1 MLFHFKNLGNQWQI
15 LVVGKN
21 LKMQRKKLTVYDYLK
36 CKGQRQ
42 LSNLFVHTAEE
53 AAAAEEA
60 EIDFIVAAHDLPQ
73 FGIKAS
79 LNDVKKIR
87 EVAPNCFMQSAGPTP
102 PASEYEAIKYAHDY
116 LSFGVDCIYV
126 GNYSLKW
133 IKAMREENIPTI
145 GHVGLVPGKA
155 TWIGGLRAIGK
166 TADEAIGV
174 LRHTLELQEAG
185 VIGVE
190 LEVVPPKVAKI
201 ITEKVDIIT
210 MSMGSGS
217 DCDAQF
223 LFSNDVLG
231 WTEGH
236 TPRHARIYRNFK
248 KEYERLQQERIN
260 AFKEFH
266 NDTINKNFND
276 PKITVKIEEKEF
288 DKFLELSEKI

>member
-1 MLFHFKNLGNQWQI
+1 MGFNGKQWF
-15 LVVGKN
+15 LVKIAMS
-21 LKMQRKKLTVYDYLK
+21 KRKKLTVYDYLK
-36 CKGQRQ
+36 SKGKRQ
-42 LSNLFVHTAEE
+42 LSNLFVHTIEE

-60 EIDFIVAAHDLPQ
+60 GIDYIVAAHDLPQ
-73 FGIKAS
+73 FGINAT

-87 EVAPNCFMQSAGPTP
+87 EVAPNCFMQSAGPIP
-102 PASEYEAIKYAHDY
+102 PASEYEAIKFAHDY

-126 GNYSLKW
+126 GNHSLKW
-133 IKAMREENIPTI
+133 IRAMRDENIPTI
-145 GHVGLVPGKA
+145 GHVGLIPGKA

-174 LRHTLELQEAG
+174 LKHTLDLQEAG

-190 LEVVPPKVAKI
+190 LEVVPPKVAKV
-201 ITEKVDIIT
+201 ITDKVEIIT

-231 WTEGH
+231 WNEGH
-236 TPRHARIYRNFK
+236 IPRHARIYRNFK
-248 KEYERLQQERIN
+248 KEYTRLQEERIL

-266 NDTINKNFND
+266 EDTINKRY
-276 PKITVKIEEKEF
+276 
-288 DKFLELSEKI
+288 

>member
-1 MLFHFKNLGNQWQI
+1 MGFNGKQWF
-15 LVVGKN
+15 LVKIAMS
-21 LKMQRKKLTVYDYLK
+21 KRKKLTVYDYLK
-36 CKGQRQ
+36 SKGKRQ
-42 LSNLFVHTAEE
+42 LSNLFVHTIEE

-60 EIDFIVAAHDLPQ
+60 GIDYIVAAHDLPQ
-73 FGIKAS
+73 FGINAS

-87 EVAPNCFMQSAGPTP
+87 EVAPNCFMQSAGPIP
-102 PASEYEAIKYAHDY
+102 PASEYEAIKFAHDY

-133 IKAMREENIPTI
+133 IRAMRDENIPTI
-145 GHVGLVPGKA
+145 GHVGLIPGKA

-174 LRHTLELQEAG
+174 LKHTLDLQEAG

-190 LEVVPPKVAKI
+190 LEVVPPKVAKV
-201 ITEKVDIIT
+201 ITDKVEIIT

-231 WTEGH
+231 WNEGH
-236 TPRHARIYRNFK
+236 IPRHARVYRNFK
-248 KEYERLQQERIN
+248 KEYARLQEERIL

-266 NDTINKNFND
+266 EDTINKKFND
-276 PKITVKIEEKEF
+276 PKINVQIKDDEF
-288 DKFLELSEKI
+288 DKFLELAEKI

>member
-1 MLFHFKNLGNQWQI
+1 MGFNGKQWF
-15 LVVGKN
+15 LVKIAMS
-21 LKMQRKKLTVYDYLK
+21 KRKKLTVYDYLK
-36 CKGQRQ
+36 SKGKRQ
-42 LSNLFVHTAEE
+42 LSNLFVHTIEE

-60 EIDFIVAAHDLPQ
+60 GIDYIVAAHDLPQ
-73 FGIKAS
+73 FGINGS

-87 EVAPNCFMQSAGPTP
+87 EVAPNCFMQSAGPIP
-102 PASEYEAIKYAHDY
+102 PASEYEAIKFAHDY

-126 GNYSLKW
+126 GNHSLKW
-133 IKAMREENIPTI
+133 IRAMRDENIPTI
-145 GHVGLVPGKA
+145 GHVGLIPGKA

-174 LRHTLELQEAG
+174 LKHTLDLQEAG

-190 LEVVPPKVAKI
+190 LEVVPPKVAKV
-201 ITEKVDIIT
+201 ITDKVEIIT

-231 WTEGH
+231 WNEGH
-236 TPRHARIYRNFK
+236 IPRHARVYRNFK
-248 KEYERLQQERIN
+248 KEYARLQEERIL

-266 NDTINKNFND
+266 EDTINKKFND
-276 PKITVKIEEKEF
+276 PKINVQIKDDEF
-288 DKFLELSEKI
+288 DKFLELAEKI

>member
-1 MLFHFKNLGNQWQI
+1 MGFNGKQWF
-15 LVVGKN
+15 LVKIAMS
-21 LKMQRKKLTVYDYLK
+21 KRKKLTVYDYLK
-36 CKGQRQ
+36 SKGKRQ
-42 LSNLFVHTAEE
+42 LSNLFVHTIEE

-60 EIDFIVAAHDLPQ
+60 GIDYIVAAHDLPQ
-73 FGIKAS
+73 FGINAS

-87 EVAPNCFMQSAGPTP
+87 EVAPNCFMQSAGPIP
-102 PASEYEAIKYAHDY
+102 PASEYEAIKFAHDY

-133 IKAMREENIPTI
+133 IRAMRDENIPTI
-145 GHVGLVPGKA
+145 GHVGLIPGKA

-166 TADEAIGV
+166 TADEAIDV
-174 LRHTLELQEAG
+174 LKHTLDLQEAG

-190 LEVVPPKVAKI
+190 LEVVPPKVAKV
-201 ITEKVDIIT
+201 ITDKVEIIT

-231 WTEGH
+231 WNEGH
-236 TPRHARIYRNFK
+236 IPRHARVYRNFK
-248 KEYERLQQERIN
+248 KEYARLQEERIL

-266 NDTINKNFND
+266 EDTINKKFND
-276 PKITVKIEEKEF
+276 PKINVQIKDDEF
-288 DKFLELSEKI
+288 DKFLELAEKI

>member
-1 MLFHFKNLGNQWQI
+1 MGFNGKQWF
-15 LVVGKN
+15 LVKIAMS
-21 LKMQRKKLTVYDYLK
+21 KRKKLTVYDYLK
-36 CKGQRQ
+36 SKGKRQ
-42 LSNLFVHTAEE
+42 LSNLFVHTIEE

-60 EIDFIVAAHDLPQ
+60 GIDYIVAAHDLPQ
-73 FGIKAS
+73 FGINAS

-87 EVAPNCFMQSAGPTP
+87 EVAPNCFMQSAGLIP
-102 PASEYEAIKYAHDY
+102 PASEYEAIKFAHDY

-126 GNYSLKW
+126 GNHSLKW
-133 IKAMREENIPTI
+133 IRAMRDENIPTI
-145 GHVGLVPGKA
+145 GHVGLIPGKA

-174 LRHTLELQEAG
+174 LKHTLDLQEAG

-190 LEVVPPKVAKI
+190 LEVVPPKVAKV
-201 ITEKVDIIT
+201 ITDKVEIIT

-231 WTEGH
+231 WNEGH
-236 TPRHARIYRNFK
+236 IPRHARVYRNFK
-248 KEYERLQQERIN
+248 KEYARLQEERIL

-266 NDTINKNFND
+266 EDTINKKFND
-276 PKITVKIEEKEF
+276 PKINVQIKDDEF
-288 DKFLELSEKI
+288 DKFLELAEKI

>member
-1 MLFHFKNLGNQWQI
+1 MT
-15 LVVGKN
+15 
-21 LKMQRKKLTVYDYLK
+21 QRKKLTVYDYLK
-36 CKGQRQ
+36 SKGKRQ
-42 LSNLFVHTAEE
+42 LSNLFVHSVQE

-60 EIDFIVAAHDLPQ
+60 GIDYIVAAHDLPQ
-73 FGIKAS
+73 FGINAS

-87 EVAPNCFMQSAGPTP
+87 EVAPSCFMQSAGPIP
-102 PASEYEAIKYAHDY
+102 PASEYEAIKFAHNY

-126 GNYSLKW
+126 GNHSLKW
-133 IKAMREENIPTI
+133 IKAMRDENIPTI
-145 GHVGLVPGKA
+145 GHVGLIPGKA

-174 LRHTLELQEAG
+174 LKHTLDLQEAG

-190 LEVVPPKVAKI
+190 LEVVPPKVAKV
-201 ITEKVDIIT
+201 ITEKVEIIT

-231 WTEGH
+231 WNEGH
-236 TPRHARIYRNFK
+236 IPRHARVYRNFK
-248 KEYERLQQERIN
+248 KEYARLQEERIS

-266 NDTINKNFND
+266 EDTINKNFND
-276 PKITVKIEEKEF
+276 PKITVQIKDDEF
-288 DKFLELSEKI
+288 DKFLELAEKI

>member
-1 MLFHFKNLGNQWQI
+1 MSK
-15 LVVGKN
+15 
-21 LKMQRKKLTVYDYLK
+21 RKKLTVYDYLK
-36 CKGQRQ
+36 SKGKRQ
-42 LSNLFVHTAEE
+42 LSNLFVHSVEE

-60 EIDFIVAAHDLPQ
+60 GIDYIVAAHDLPQ
-73 FGIKAS
+73 FGINAS

-87 EVAPNCFMQSAGPTP
+87 EVAPNCFMQSAGPIP
-102 PASEYEAIKYAHDY
+102 PASEYEAIKFAHDY

-126 GNYSLKW
+126 GNHSLKW
-133 IKAMREENIPTI
+133 IKAMRDENIPTI
-145 GHVGLVPGKA
+145 GHVGLIPGKA

-174 LRHTLELQEAG
+174 LRHTLDLQDAG

-190 LEVVPPKVAKI
+190 LEVVPPKVAKV
-201 ITEKVDIIT
+201 ITEKVEIIT

-231 WTEGH
+231 WNKGH
-236 TPRHARIYRNFK
+236 IPRHARVYRNFK
-248 KEYERLQQERIN
+248 KEYARLQEERIS

-266 NDTINKNFND
+266 EDTINKNFND
-276 PKITVKIEEKEF
+276 TKITVQIKDDEF
-288 DKFLELSEKI
+288 NKFLELAEKI

>member
-1 MLFHFKNLGNQWQI
+1 MGFNGKQWF
-15 LVVGKN
+15 LVKIAMS
-21 LKMQRKKLTVYDYLK
+21 KRKKLTVYDYLK
-36 CKGQRQ
+36 SKGKRQ
-42 LSNLFVHTAEE
+42 LSNLFVHTIEE

-60 EIDFIVAAHDLPQ
+60 GIDYIVAAHDLPQ
-73 FGIKAS
+73 FGINAS

-87 EVAPNCFMQSAGPTP
+87 EVAPNCFMQSAGPIP
-102 PASEYEAIKYAHDY
+102 PASEYEAIKFAHDY

-126 GNYSLKW
+126 GNHSLKW
-133 IKAMREENIPTI
+133 IRAMRDENIPTI
-145 GHVGLVPGKA
+145 GHVGLIPGKA

-174 LRHTLELQEAG
+174 LKHTLDLQEAG

-190 LEVVPPKVAKI
+190 LEVVPPKVAKV
-201 ITEKVDIIT
+201 ITDKVEIIT

-231 WTEGH
+231 WNEGH
-236 TPRHARIYRNFK
+236 IPRHARVYRNFK
-248 KEYERLQQERIN
+248 KEYAKLQEERIL

-266 NDTINKNFND
+266 EDTINKKFND
-276 PKITVKIEEKEF
+276 PKINVQIKDDEF
-288 DKFLELSEKI
+288 DKFLELAEKI

>member
-1 MLFHFKNLGNQWQI
+1 MIK
-15 LVVGKN
+15 
-21 LKMQRKKLTVYDYLK
+21 RKKLTVYDYLRS
-36 CKGQRQ
+36 KGKRQ
-42 LSNLFVHTAEE
+42 LSNLFVHTIKE

-60 EIDFIVAAHDLPQ
+60 EIDYIVAAHDLPQ
-73 FGIKAS
+73 FGINAS

-102 PASEYEAIKYAHDY
+102 PASEYEAIKYAQDY

-126 GNYSLKW
+126 GNHSLKW
-133 IKAMREENIPTI
+133 IRAMRDENIPTI
-145 GHVGLVPGKA
+145 GHVGLIPGKS

-166 TADEAIGV
+166 TADEAMGV
-174 LRHTLELQEAG
+174 LKHTLDLQEAG

-190 LEVVPPKVAKI
+190 LEVVPPKVAKV
-201 ITEKVDIIT
+201 ITEKVEIIT

-231 WTEGH
+231 WNEGH
-236 TPRHARIYRNFK
+236 IPRHARVYRNFK
-248 KEYERLQQERIN
+248 KEYARLQEQRVS

-266 NDTINKNFND
+266 KDTVNKNFND
-276 PKITVKIEEKEF
+276 PKITVQIKDDEF
-288 DKFLELSEKI
+288 DKFLELAEKV

>member
-1 MLFHFKNLGNQWQI
+1 MGFNGKQWF
-15 LVVGKN
+15 LVKIAMS
-21 LKMQRKKLTVYDYLK
+21 KRKKLTVYDYLK
-36 CKGQRQ
+36 SKGKRQ
-42 LSNLFVHTAEE
+42 LSNLFVHTIEE

-60 EIDFIVAAHDLPQ
+60 GIDYIVAAHDLPQ
-73 FGIKAS
+73 FGINAS

-87 EVAPNCFMQSAGPTP
+87 EVAPNCFMQSAGPIP
-102 PASEYEAIKYAHDY
+102 PASEYEAIKFAHDY

-126 GNYSLKW
+126 GNHSLKW
-133 IKAMREENIPTI
+133 IRAMRDENIPTI
-145 GHVGLVPGKA
+145 GHVGLIPGKA

-174 LRHTLELQEAG
+174 LKHTLDLQEAG

-190 LEVVPPKVAKI
+190 LEVVPPKVAKV
-201 ITEKVDIIT
+201 ITDKVEIVT

-231 WTEGH
+231 WNEGH
-236 TPRHARIYRNFK
+236 IPRHARVYRNFK
-248 KEYERLQQERIN
+248 KEYARLQEERIL

-266 NDTINKNFND
+266 EDTINKKFND
-276 PKITVKIEEKEF
+276 PKINVQIKDDEL
-288 DKFLELSEKI
+288 DKFLELAEKI

>member
-1 MLFHFKNLGNQWQI
+1 MGFNGKQWF
-15 LVVGKN
+15 LVKIAMS
-21 LKMQRKKLTVYDYLK
+21 KRKKLTVYDYLK
-36 CKGQRQ
+36 SKGKRQ
-42 LSNLFVHTAEE
+42 LSNLFVHTIEE

-60 EIDFIVAAHDLPQ
+60 GIDYIVAAHDLPQ
-73 FGIKAS
+73 FGINAS

-87 EVAPNCFMQSAGPTP
+87 EVAPNCFMQSAGPIP
-102 PASEYEAIKYAHDY
+102 PASEYEAIKFAHDY

-126 GNYSLKW
+126 GNHSLKW
-133 IKAMREENIPTI
+133 IRAMRDENIPTI
-145 GHVGLVPGKA
+145 GHVGLIPGKA

-174 LRHTLELQEAG
+174 LKHTLDLQEAG

-190 LEVVPPKVAKI
+190 LEVVPPKVAKV
-201 ITEKVDIIT
+201 ITDKVEIIT

-231 WTEGH
+231 WNEGH
-236 TPRHARIYRNFK
+236 IPRHARVYRNFK
-248 KEYERLQQERIN
+248 KEYARLQEERIL

-266 NDTINKNFND
+266 EDTINKKFND
-276 PKITVKIEEKEF
+276 PKINVQIKDDEF
-288 DKFLELSEKI
+288 DKFLELAEKI